1 MDLQELQSILNDLRQ
16 PAYRFK
22 QIKFAVY
29 RELKDRFG
37 AIENIPLALRR
48 DLDRLM
54 PFSELALRTEQRS
67 VDGSVKALFATP
79 DNVSIESVL
88 IPYGD
93 GTRTVCV
100 STEAGCQLNCAFCAT
115 GHLGFTRVLT
125 ASEIV
130 EQVLYFAREL
140 RPRGERV
147 TNVVFMGEGE
157 PFLNYDN
164 VKSAIL
170 LLNDK
175 DGFNLGQRRISVS
188 TSGIVPGIE
197 RFAAED
203 WQVNLAISL
212 HAPVNGLRS
221 ILMPINR
228 TYPVEQ
234 LMPALDA
241 YVARTNRKLMIEY
254 LLLGGLNDS
263 SHNADALADL
273 IHNYKEVLRLSVV
286 NLIIYNPVNDS
297 SGQPD
302 RFKAPR
308 IASLRAFEEV
318 LNKREIAW
326 TRRASF
332 GSDISGACGQL
343 AGEVTPRIEEPQ
355 DPSPA

>member
-1 MDLQELQSILNDLRQ
+1 LEELGQ

-22 QIKFAVY
+22 QIKLAAY
-29 RELKDRFG
+29 RDLEDGFS
-37 AIENIPLALRR
+37 AIDNIPLTLRL
-48 DLDRLM
+48 DLDRLL
-54 PFSELALRTEQRS
+54 PFSELALKMEQKSR
-67 VDGSVKALFATP
+67 DGSVKALFATL
-79 DNVSIESVL
+79 DGVSIESVL

-100 STEAGCQLNCAFCAT
+100 STEVGCQADCAFCAT
-115 GHLGFTRVLT
+115 GHLGFARVLT
-125 ASEIV
+125 PSEIV
-130 EQVLYFAREL
+130 EQVLHFARVL
-140 RPRGERV
+140 KAKGERV

-164 VKSAIL
+164 VKSAIQM
-170 LLNDK
+170 LNDK

-197 RFAAED
+197 RFSAED

-228 TYPVEQ
+228 TYPLEQ

-241 YVARTNRKLMIEY
+241 YVAKTNRKLMIEY
-254 LLLGGLNDS
+254 LMLGGLNDS
-263 SHNADALADL
+263 AHNADALADL
-273 IHNYKEVLRLSVV
+273 IHKYKEVLRLSVV
-286 NLIIYNPVNDS
+286 NLIVYNPVKDS
-297 SGQPD
+297 SGRPD

-308 IASLRAFEEV
+308 PASLRVFEEI
-318 LNKREIAW
+318 LTKREIDW

-343 AGEVTPRIEEPQ
+343 AGEVAPKTEEPGE
-355 DPSPA
+355 STST

>member
-1 MDLQELQSILNDLRQ
+1 MDLEKLQATLDTLHQ

-22 QIKFAVY
+22 QIKLAVY
-29 RELKDRFG
+29 RDLKDGFG
-37 AIENIPLALRR
+37 PIDNIPLALRQ
-48 DLDRLM
+48 DLDRLL
-54 PFSELALRTEQRS
+54 PFSELVLRTEQKSR
-67 VDGSVKALFATP
+67 DGSVKALFATLDGVP
-79 DNVSIESVL
+79 IESVL

-100 STEAGCQLNCAFCAT
+100 STEAGCQANCAFCAT
-115 GHLGFTRVLT
+115 GHLGFTRVLWP
-125 ASEIV
+125 SEIV
-130 EQVLYFAREL
+130 EQVLYFARVL
-140 RPRGERV
+140 KPKGERV

-164 VKSAIL
+164 VKNAIL

-188 TSGIVPGIE
+188 TSGIIPGIE
-197 RFAAED
+197 RFTGED

-228 TYPVEQ
+228 TYPLEQ

-241 YVARTNRKLMIEY
+241 YVAKSNRKLMIEY
-254 LLLGGLNDS
+254 LVLGGLNDS
-263 SHNADALADL
+263 VHNADALADL
-273 IHNYKEVLRLSVV
+273 IHKYKEVLRLSVV
-286 NLIIYNPVNDS
+286 NLIVYNPVKDS
-297 SGQPD
+297 SGRPD

-308 IASLRAFEEV
+308 PASLRAFEEV
-318 LNKREIAW
+318 LTKREIDW

-343 AGEVTPRIEEPQ
+343 AGEARPNTEEPG
-355 DPSPA
+355 DSSST